1 MTDHPLLWPIVKA
14 FEDAVRNPV
23 SVDYDGCVHIT
34 ITGPHN
40 IKFVIFMDCG
50 YPDYLDHIKDEEGNI
65 VDFFHEEWEATGVT
79 PLMTNNIV
87 CYYAKDILKLAQQHP
102 KWDYLIEVEKE

>member
-1 MTDHPLLWPIVKA
+1 M
-14 FEDAVRNPV
+14 RNPV
-23 SVDYDGCVHIT
+23 SVEYDGVADLT
-34 ITGPHN
+34 ITGPHG
-40 IKFVIFMDCG
+40 IKWVIFMDCG
-50 YPDYLDHIKDEEGNI
+50 EPDYLDHVEDGEGNI
-65 VDFFHEEWEATGVT
+65 VNFFDKEWEATGVT